1 MATIE
6 EIRENKKMA
15 EAEYGE
21 AKKKLEVW
29 EEGKYQGKKLNELE
43 DNLEEEKSNEAVRK
57 SLESRRNRLLEDK
70 KKLEEKE
77 GYWRGQVEEWGKAL
91 REFGGGE
98 GNKQIA

>member
-77 GYWRGQVEEWGKAL
+77 GFGGGRGEGGGKGL
-91 REFGGGE
+91 KNFGGGE
-98 GNKQIA
+98 GNEKI